1 MAAITNICASILAS
15 PEELPGFWIFMY
27 RASPFTYVV
36 EGLMG
41 TSMANADAGCEPNE
55 LIAFS
60 APNGTTC
67 AEYMKSY
74 LSEVGGYIV
83 SGSTSECQY
92 CTISGTNRFL
102 ESKSMS
108 YDHRWRD
115 FGLLWVYCVFN
126 IAAAFGIYWAVRVP
140 KNKKGKKE

>member
-1 MAAITNICASILAS
+1 MN
-15 PEELPGFWIFMY
+15 

-41 TSMANADAGCEPNE
+41 TSMANADAGCETNE
-55 LIAFS
+55 FISFT

-67 AEYMKSY
+67 GDYMKTY

-83 SGSTSECQY
+83 SGTTSECQY
-92 CTISGTNRFL
+92 CKISGTNRFL

-108 YDHRWRD
+108 YDNRWRD
-115 FGLLWVYCVFN
+115 FGFLWVYCVFN
-126 IAAAFGIYWAVRVP
+126 IAAAFAIYWVVRVP
-140 KNKKGKKE
+140 KKNKGKKE